1 MLKRFAALASFT
13 VLSLASVAAP
23 AIAQSAAPQV
33 RTLDVY
39 VDLPTGFT
47 FVKMPAGWKFV
58 GKLDAAQMRELPP
71 TALTSLLPAEE
82 EATRLTDAGL
92 PAATSATLAT
102 SSTAA
107 APTRAR

>member
-1 MLKRFAALASFT
+1 MLKRYAALAA
-13 VLSLASVAAP
+13 LSLACVAAP
-23 AIAQSAAPQV
+23 ALAESSAPQV

-58 GKLDAAQMRELPP
+58 GKLDAAQLRELPP

-92 PAATSATLAT
+92 PAGATATLAN

-107 APTRAR
+107 APTQAR